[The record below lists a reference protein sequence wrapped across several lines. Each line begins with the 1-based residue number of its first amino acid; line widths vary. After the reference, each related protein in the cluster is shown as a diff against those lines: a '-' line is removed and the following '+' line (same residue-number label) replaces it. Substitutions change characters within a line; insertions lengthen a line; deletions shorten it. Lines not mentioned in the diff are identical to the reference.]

1 MSSQWFLEY
10 FEKSMLEK
18 IIEKK
23 TPNILK
29 KKMGQS
35 YEKQIYI
42 KKINKNI
49 DVVKMHQNK
58 FLRHFVLN

>member
-10 FEKSMLEK
+10 FEEYARK

-23 TPNILK
+23 TPKYFK

-49 DVVKMHQNK
+49 DVVKMHWEDK
-58 FLRHFVLN
+58 F